1 MEHALEMSTEP
12 GMFQR
17 TYPRAFVVL
26 RFAYGALVLVL
37 VAEIVS
43 RVATYATFRAGL
55 GAHPEIER
63 RIAGTAAV
71 YPHLTVEAVTGEP
84 ERWPAIIPMPDGP
97 PRIEP
102 FGTLPADAFREPLP
116 STPAPDGVVRIVF
129 AGGSTTYDGY
139 PEAVGER
146 LRERFGDGRV
156 EVVNLGIPASN
167 SATSLVLMRRFLP
180 QLRPAIVVVYH
191 GFNDV
196 VYFRARSAASARL
209 ASGAAGPSDPAI
221 EIPPPSRGLL
231 SWIAPAVDPRD
242 APISE
247 AALDAIAENYEAMA
261 SLGGELGF
269 TLWVSTFASPTYDEI
284 DRDEL
289 DYFDAELTYLWP
301 VVGSTDRYG
310 ADLARYHARVREVA
324 MRRSLSVIDVA
335 AAVRGGRATFADNC
349 HLTEAGRALHADA
362 VAAALTPA
370 VERLTGPPP

>member
-1 MEHALEMSTEP
+1 MSTEP
-12 GMFQR
+12 GTFQR
-17 TYPRAFVVL
+17 SYPRAFVLL
-26 RFAYGALVLVL
+26 RFAYGALVLL
-37 VAEIVS
+37 LAAEIVS
-43 RVATYATFRAGL
+43 RVATYATYRAGL

-63 RIAGTAAV
+63 RIARSSV
-71 YPHLTVEAVTGEP
+71 FYPRMTVEAVTGEP
-84 ERWPAIIPMPDGP
+84 ERWPAIIPTPDGP

-102 FGTLPADAFREPLP
+102 FGALPADAFREPLP
-116 STPAPDGVVRIVF
+116 GGPAPEGVVRIVF

-146 LRERFGDGRV
+146 LRDQFGDGRV

-209 ASGAAGPSDPAI
+209 AAGTAAPDDPAI
-221 EIPPPSRGLL
+221 ESLPASRGLF
-231 SWIAPAVDPRD
+231 SWIAPAVAPRD
-242 APISE
+242 TPIGE

-261 SLGGELGF
+261 ALGGELGF
-269 TLWVSTFASPTYDEI
+269 TLWVSTFASPSYDEI

-289 DYFDAELTYLWP
+289 DYFEAELTYLWP
-301 VVGSTDRYG
+301 VVGSTDRYA
-310 ADLARYHARVREVA
+310 ADLAQYHARLREVA
-324 MRRSLSVIDVA
+324 VRRSLSVIEVA
-335 AAVRGGRATFADNC
+335 ATVRGGRATFADNC

-370 VERLTGPPP
+370 IERLTGPPP